1 MEQDKQQFQQQVRN
15 GEENIGEDRI
25 EQFNELS
32 ELSLEERM
40 NVADQIGVPVINESN
55 TVEIGTLSGSDDAV
69 VSDDRQ
75 TKDDGISENKD
86 Y

>member
-1 MEQDKQQFQQQVRN
+1 
-15 GEENIGEDRI
+15 
-25 EQFNELS
+25 
-32 ELSLEERM
+32 M
-40 NVADQIGVPVINESN
+40 NVADQIGVPVRNESN

-75 TKDDGISENKD
+75 TKEDGISENKD

>member
-1 MEQDKQQFQQQVRN
+1 MEQDKQQFQQQVRS
-15 GEENIGEDRI
+15 GEENNGEDRI

-40 NVADQIGVPVINESN
+40 NVADQIGVPVRNESN
-55 TVEIGTLSGSDDAV
+55 TVEIGTLSGSDDIV

-75 TKDDGISENKD
+75 TKEDGISENKD

>member
-1 MEQDKQQFQQQVRN
+1 MEQDKQQFQQQIRS
-15 GEENIGEDRI
+15 GEENNGEDRI

-40 NVADQIGVPVINESN
+40 NVADQIGVPVRNESN
-55 TVEIGTLSGSDDAV
+55 TVEIGTLSGSDDIV

-75 TKDDGISENKD
+75 TKEDGISENKD